1 MNNRMHILR
10 VAAIVTFIGSSTAIA
25 QTGSGSTGAAGS
37 TGAPGATGGPIAP
50 AGKATGAP
58 MKGSALS
65 RDDSGFLS
73 QAAQNGHAEVEAS
86 KLAMEKATDPKVKD
100 FAKRMIDDHTK
111 ANQEL
116 EALASS
122 KGVELPSG
130 PSLMQ
135 KGKSKLILSTADGA
149 DFDRRYAE
157 SMGVEAHEDT
167 IELFQ
172 KAAGSAKD
180 ADVKAFAEKTLPKLQ
195 EHLKMAEEMVKGLPK
210 K

>member
-1 MNNRMHILR
+1 MKNGLHILR
-10 VAAIVTFIGSSTAIA
+10 LAAMVTFIGSSSAIA
-25 QTGSGSTGAAGS
+25 QPATGSTGGGASPGAAGS
-37 TGAPGATGGPIAP
+37 TAAP
-50 AGKATGAP
+50 AGPAAGTT
-58 MKGSALS
+58 KGSSLA

-86 KLAMEKATDPKVKD
+86 KLAVEKATDPKVKA
-100 FAKRMIDDHTK
+100 FAKQMIDDHTK

-116 EALASS
+116 ETLASS

-130 PSLMQ
+130 PSLVQ
-135 KGKSKLILSTADGA
+135 KGKSKLMLSTADGT

-157 SMGVEAHEDT
+157 SMGVDAHKDT

-172 KAAGSAKD
+172 KAAQSAKD
-180 ADVKAFAEKTLPKLQ
+180 ADVKAFAQKTLPKLQ

>member
-1 MNNRMHILR
+1 MKNGLHMLR
-10 VAAIVTFIGSSTAIA
+10 LAAIVTFIGSSSAIA
-25 QTGSGSTGAAGS
+25 QTGTGSTGAAGG
-37 TGAPGATGGPIAP
+37 GAAGATGSPAAPGGPA
-50 AGKATGAP
+50 AGAT
-58 MKGSALS
+58 KGSSLS

-86 KLAMEKATDPKVKD
+86 KLAMEKATDAKVKA
-100 FAKRMIDDHTK
+100 FAKQMIDDHTK
-111 ANQEL
+111 ANKEL
-116 EALASS
+116 ETLASS

-130 PSLMQ
+130 PSLVQ
-135 KGKSKLILSTADGA
+135 QGKSKLMLSTADGA

-157 SMGVEAHEDT
+157 SMGVDAHKDT

-172 KAAGSAKD
+172 KAAQSAKD
-180 ADVKAFAEKTLPKLQ
+180 AEVKAFAQKTLPKLQ